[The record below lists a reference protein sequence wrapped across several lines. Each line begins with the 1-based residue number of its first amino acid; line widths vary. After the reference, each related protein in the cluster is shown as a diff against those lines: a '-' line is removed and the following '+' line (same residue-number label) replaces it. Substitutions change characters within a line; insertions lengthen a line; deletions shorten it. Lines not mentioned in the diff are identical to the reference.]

1 MSMAGESWKSHKNTS
16 LERDMDADH
25 EAQLSE
31 WAPPRIVSTQEIVQ
45 EIQDGYARD
54 VDPAVQAA
62 RAQAVD
68 GLTVDPYWDRS
79 PEYGRDGTR

>member
-1 MSMAGESWKSHKNTS
+1 MADESWKSHKNTS

-25 EAQLSE
+25 DAQLSE

-45 EIQDGYARD
+45 AD
-54 VDPAVQAA
+54 

-68 GLTVDPYWDRS
+68 GIDRS
-79 PEYGRDGTR
+79 GIGHRSTGGNGTR